1 MLLSTNDRN
10 SDDANCG
17 PLSDTISSGK
27 PKRAKTSFIL
37 ATHAAVVV
45 LFTCNNS
52 IHRVVIYYDKGHRS
66 ISPKV
71 GLNVWQCSRAAT
83 MRLTSLVISGHQAD
97 IFIH

>member
-1 MLLSTNDRN
+1 MLSTNDRN

-45 LFTCNNS
+45 LYVQ
-52 IHRVVIYYDKGHRS
+52 HLDPPRVVIYHDKA
-66 ISPKV
+66 V
-71 GLNVWQCSRAAT
+71 
-83 MRLTSLVISGHQAD
+83 LTIET
-97 IFIH
+97 